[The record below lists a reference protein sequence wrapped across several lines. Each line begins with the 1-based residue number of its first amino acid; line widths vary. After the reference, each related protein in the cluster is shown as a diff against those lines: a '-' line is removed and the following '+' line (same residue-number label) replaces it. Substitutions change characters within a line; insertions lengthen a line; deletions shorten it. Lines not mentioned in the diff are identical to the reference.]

1 MGRDNVIVNRWFS
14 QKERF
19 ADLMNG
25 CLFQG
30 QQVILP
36 EQLEKIDRETDL
48 FIPEK
53 PGTEMI
59 QGKGIQR
66 YRDVAMRW
74 EDRAELAIL
83 ALENQ
88 ERVHYAMPVRT
99 MIYDGLSYAEQI
111 EESWKNRK
119 DTGDRTNR
127 DEFLSHFRKTDKLC
141 PVITLVFYYGSR
153 PWDGSRDLHGMIFPE
168 GAGCERENLRKY
180 IPNYRINLVDAERL
194 QDINV
199 FQTDLQYVLNMIK
212 YRQKK
217 EKILE
222 YVEANRSYF
231 QRMNMDTYQAL
242 SVFLNSEK
250 WLEGISV
257 LEGKGEMDMCK
268 ALEDIYEDG
277 KADGYKNGKEEGL
290 TEKLREQVSKK
301 LQKGKS
307 LETIAEELEESV
319 ETISQLAK
327 ELLAAEA
334 AAKEND
340 L

>member
-30 QQVILP
+30 QQIILP

-53 PGTEMI
+53 SGTEMI

-66 YRDVAMRW
+66 YRDVAMHW
-74 EDRAELAIL
+74 EDRAELTIL

-111 EESWKNRK
+111 EENWKDRK
-119 DTGDRTNR
+119 DTGDRTSR
-127 DEFLSHFRKTDKLC
+127 DEFLSHFRKTDKLY

-153 PWDGSRDLHGMIFPE
+153 PWDGSRDLHGMIFPK
-168 GAGCERENLRKY
+168 GAGCGRENLQKY

-194 QDINV
+194 QNTDM

-250 WLEGISV
+250 WLEEISV
-257 LEGKGEMDMCK
+257 PEGKGEMDMCK

-277 KADGYKNGKEEGL
+277 KI
-290 TEKLREQVSKK
+290 EKLREQVSKK

-307 LETIAEELEESV
+307 LETIAEELEESA

-327 ELLAAEA
+327 ELSAVEA
-334 AAKEND
+334 AAEKNN

>member
-30 QQVILP
+30 QQIILP

-53 PGTEMI
+53 SGMETN

-111 EESWKNRK
+111 EESWKKRK
-119 DTGDRTNR
+119 IAGDHRRGTGRECR
-127 DEFLSHFRKTDKLC
+127 DNQ
-141 PVITLVFYYGSR
+141 P
-153 PWDGSRDLHGMIFPE
+153 
-168 GAGCERENLRKY
+168 AG
-180 IPNYRINLVDAERL
+180 
-194 QDINV
+194 
-199 FQTDLQYVLNMIK
+199 
-212 YRQKK
+212 
-217 EKILE
+217 
-222 YVEANRSYF
+222 
-231 QRMNMDTYQAL
+231 
-242 SVFLNSEK
+242 
-250 WLEGISV
+250 EGISINNKRTS
-257 LEGKGEMDMCK
+257 E
-268 ALEDIYEDG
+268 
-277 KADGYKNGKEEGL
+277 
-290 TEKLREQVSKK
+290 
-301 LQKGKS
+301 
-307 LETIAEELEESV
+307 
-319 ETISQLAK
+319 
-327 ELLAAEA
+327 
-334 AAKEND
+334 
-340 L
+340 